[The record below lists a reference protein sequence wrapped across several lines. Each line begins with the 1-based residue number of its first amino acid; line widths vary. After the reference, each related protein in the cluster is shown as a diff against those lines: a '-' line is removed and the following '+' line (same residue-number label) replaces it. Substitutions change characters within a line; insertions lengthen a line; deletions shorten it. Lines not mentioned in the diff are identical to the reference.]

1 VLLSIWA
8 SAGSHMR
15 RYLDSFTLEDIAS
28 MARGQEGWPEA

>member
-1 VLLSIWA
+1 
-8 SAGSHMR
+8 MR